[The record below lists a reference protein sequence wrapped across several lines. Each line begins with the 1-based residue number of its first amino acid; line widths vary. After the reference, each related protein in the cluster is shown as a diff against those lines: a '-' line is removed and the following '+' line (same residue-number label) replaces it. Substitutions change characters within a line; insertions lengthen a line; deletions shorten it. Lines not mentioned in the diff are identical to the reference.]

1 MKNKNIQKKYLNK
14 LKKKKIYYLPPE
26 FNNDNLNYLYIRI
39 IKLLQKNNSIIS
51 YNKKKR
57 KQIILIINFILN
69 KLKNKNKIQKIDTS
83 KIDIYMIGIVL
94 LELLIILNIKNNL
107 DISDNEYNL
116 ILKFIKKLI
125 EPNNK
130 KRYSVDKAYESYK
143 KLIIFI

>member
-1 MKNKNIQKKYLNK
+1 
-14 LKKKKIYYLPPE
+14 
-26 FNNDNLNYLYIRI
+26 
-39 IKLLQKNNSIIS
+39 
-51 YNKKKR
+51 
-57 KQIILIINFILN
+57 
-69 KLKNKNKIQKIDTS
+69 
-83 KIDIYMIGIVL
+83 MIGIVL

-143 KLIIFI
+143 KLINFYIKKIPPERIELSTFGLEGQRSIQLS

>member
-1 MKNKNIQKKYLNK
+1 
-14 LKKKKIYYLPPE
+14 
-26 FNNDNLNYLYIRI
+26 
-39 IKLLQKNNSIIS
+39 
-51 YNKKKR
+51 
-57 KQIILIINFILN
+57 
-69 KLKNKNKIQKIDTS
+69 
-83 KIDIYMIGIVL
+83 MIGIVL

-107 DISDNEYNL
+107 DISDDEYNL